1 MRTARRWTLLLVF
14 VSPFAFGTCTEGV
27 EPDEEERRQAP
38 FALFFT
44 ADQDFG
50 SYKLGCSLGG
60 LVRMDAEVRPGATVT
75 GVGRIDF
82 QRRAYRGP
90 VTVQAAGSWDQQTVL
105 LEFRDSASVRLILN
119 GVVADTLVGHQRGPF
134 AQGWAFGGEWD
145 CTPNLPFTTDSLLAA
160 AGWTPSIVIS
170 GYWDFDETRLYVD

>member
-1 MRTARRWTLLLVF
+1 MSTAIRWIPLLVF
-14 VSPFAFGTCTEGV
+14 VCPFAVGACSDHVG
-27 EPDEEERRQAP
+27 PDEEERRQPP

-50 SYKLGCSLGG
+50 SHKLGCSLSG
-60 LVRMDAEVRPGATVT
+60 LVRMDAEVTPGATVT

-105 LEFRDSASVRLILN
+105 LEFTDSASVRLILN
-119 GVVADTLVGHQRGPF
+119 GVVSDTLFGHQRGPSV
-134 AQGWAFGGEWD
+134 QGWAFGGKWD
-145 CTPNLPFTTDSLLAA
+145 CTPDLPFTTDSLLAA
-160 AGWTPSIVIS
+160 AGWTSSIVIS
-170 GYWDFDETRLYVD
+170 GYWDFDETQLYVY